1 MSEEQ
6 EEVTTISLWK
16 IARSGQSFSGGET
29 VIWIN
34 GPDQPGALV
43 RWKVEVA
50 PDGALAFPT
59 DAETPRASG
68 VLYADDPRM
77 MGGFNP
83 FSVPDPSQTIEAERK
98 QARAELRDRFAV
110 AALTGLLANPAEAR
124 ISPAEWTYD
133 AYRFADAMM
142 KSREENSQ

>member
-16 IARSGQSFSGGET
+16 IARSGQSFAGGET

-34 GPDQPGALV
+34 GPDQPGVLV

-50 PDGALAFPT
+50 PDGAFAFPT

-83 FSVPDPSQTIEAERK
+83 FSEPDPSQTIEAERK
-98 QARAELRDRFAV
+98 QARAELRDRFAM
-110 AALTGLLANPAEAR
+110 AALSGLLANPNSDGTQYEYAK
-124 ISPAEWTYD
+124 W
-133 AYRFADAMM
+133 AYQYADAML
-142 KSREENSQ
+142 KAREENRQ